1 MLEDQR
7 FILNQIAELAQEHR
21 PDGIWIAGDL
31 YDKSMPSGEAV
42 ELADAFLYR
51 FAQLN
56 IPVWVISG
64 NHDSAERV
72 AYGGRMM
79 EQAGIHVSR
88 VFDGT
93 MQKYTIDGEEMVDIY
108 LLPFVRPSQVRRFYP
123 DCEMETTQQ
132 AVEVI
137 LQHTKLD
144 KNRRN
149 VLLMHQFLAG
159 AAVCE
164 SEEISVGG
172 SDQVDASVVAD
183 FDYVA
188 LGHLHG
194 PQKVGRDSVRYCGSP
209 LKYSFSEANHRKSV
223 TVVEFLKPGG
233 GTLDGTKSGENLIS
247 EKKKD
252 QELLIGEDCAILGE
266 AGSLSDRKEPKDSVR
281 IATIPLAPL
290 HDMREIRGPI
300 DQLLSPQVYESADRN
315 DYLHVILTDQKEI
328 LDAIGRL
335 RDVYPNIMRLDF
347 EAGKQDVQAEEEI
360 RLEEKTPEELFAEFF
375 RRQNGFEMSGDQREL
390 VNALWTGEGYGNSS
404 DARAEHVMTKGGG
417 AL

>member
-1 MLEDQR
+1 MKFFHISDLHIGKRVCGFSMLEDQR

-31 YDKSMPSGEAV
+31 YDKSVPSGEAV

-144 KNRRN
+144 KSRRN

-172 SDQVDASVVAD
+172 SDQVDASVAAD

-194 PQKVGRDSVRYCGSP
+194 PQKVGRECVRYCGSP

-223 TVVEFLKPGG
+223 TVVEFRKADD
-233 GTLDGTKSGENLIS
+233 GTLERTKSGEDWIFEN
-247 EKKKD
+247 KKSR
-252 QELLIGEDCAILGE
+252 QE
-266 AGSLSDRKEPKDSVR
+266 SVR
-281 IATIPLAPL
+281 LSVIPLKPL
-290 HDMREIRGPI
+290 HDMRKIRGPI

-315 DYLHVILTDQKEI
+315 DYLHVTLTDQKEI

-347 EAGKQDVQAEEEI
+347 EAGKQEVQEAEEV

-375 RRQNGFEMSGDQREL
+375 LRQNGFEMSDEQREL
-390 VNALWTGEGYGNSS
+390 VSGLW
-404 DARAEHVMTKGGG
+404 KGGET
-417 AL
+417 L

>member
-1 MLEDQR
+1 MKFFHISDLHIGKRVCGISKLEDQR
-7 FILNQIAELAQEHR
+7 YILNQIADLAAEHR
-21 PDGIWIAGDL
+21 PDGVWIAGDL

-42 ELADAFLYR
+42 ELADSFLYR
-51 FAQLN
+51 FAEMK

-64 NHDSAERV
+64 NHDSAERI

-88 VFDGT
+88 IFDGT
-93 MQKYTIDGEEMVDIY
+93 MQKYTIDGEETVDIY
-108 LLPFVRPSQVRRFYP
+108 LLPFVRPAQVRRFYP
-123 DCEMETTQQ
+123 ECTVETTQQ

-137 LQHTKLD
+137 LQHTELD
-144 KNRRN
+144 KKRRN

-164 SEEISVGG
+164 SEEVSVGG
-172 SDQVDASVVAD
+172 SDQVDASVTAD

-194 PQKVGRDSVRYCGSP
+194 PQKVGRETVRYCGSP
-209 LKYSFSEANHRKSV
+209 LKYSFSEVNHRKSV
-223 TVVEFLKPGG
+223 TVVEFLQSDESKDREDNIDLEENQEWPRRE
-233 GTLDGTKSGENLIS
+233 DNIDSEESGAVS
-247 EKKKD
+247 E
-252 QELLIGEDCAILGE
+252 
-266 AGSLSDRKEPKDSVR
+266 RKEPEDSIR
-281 IATIPLAPL
+281 ISAIPLTPL

-300 DQLLSPQVYESADRN
+300 DQLLSPEVYEGADRN
-315 DYLHVILTDQKEI
+315 DYLHVTLTDQKEI

-347 EAGKQDVQAEEEI
+347 EAVRQDVQAEEEI

-375 RRQNGFEMSGDQREL
+375 QRQNGFEMSEEQQMLVKEL
-390 VNALWTGEGYGNSS
+390 WSGEK
-404 DARAEHVMTKGGG
+404 KGGE

>member
-7 FILNQIAELAQEHR
+7 FILNQIADLAAEHR
-21 PDGIWIAGDL
+21 PDGVWIAGDL

-42 ELADAFLYR
+42 ELADSFLYR
-51 FAQLN
+51 FAEMK

-64 NHDSAERV
+64 NHDSAERI

-88 VFDGT
+88 IFDGT
-93 MQKYTIDGEEMVDIY
+93 MQKYTIDGEETVDIY
-108 LLPFVRPSQVRRFYP
+108 LLPFVRPAQVRRFYP
-123 DCEMETTQQ
+123 ECTVETTQQ

-137 LQHTKLD
+137 LQHTELD
-144 KNRRN
+144 KKRRN

-164 SEEISVGG
+164 SEEVSVGG
-172 SDQVDASVVAD
+172 SDQVDASVTAD

-194 PQKVGRDSVRYCGSP
+194 PQKVGRETVRYCGSP
-209 LKYSFSEANHRKSV
+209 LKYSFSEVNHRKSV
-223 TVVEFLKPGG
+223 TVVEFLLPDERKDREDNIGSEE
-233 GTLDGTKSGENLIS
+233 SGAVS
-247 EKKKD
+247 E
-252 QELLIGEDCAILGE
+252 
-266 AGSLSDRKEPKDSVR
+266 RKEPEDSIR
-281 IATIPLAPL
+281 ISAIPLTPL

-300 DQLLSPQVYESADRN
+300 DQLLSPEVYEGADRN
-315 DYLHVILTDQKEI
+315 DYLHVTLTDQKEI

-347 EAGKQDVQAEEEI
+347 EAGRQDVQAEEEI

-375 RRQNGFEMSGDQREL
+375 QRQNGFEMSEEQQMLVKEL
-390 VNALWTGEGYGNSS
+390 WSGEK
-404 DARAEHVMTKGGG
+404 KGGE